1 MNGAFE
7 LSRIRIFLI
16 IALLTPILAV
26 MALLA
31 LVAPEDRV
39 ALLESRIKAAT
50 GDSLLALEFVGSSEV
65 ALLPSPKLD
74 SQLLIVEVPPTTE
87 GAARRLTF
95 SDLRVSS
102 SWSDLLSDTG
112 FRLAARQLTFEP
124 LDTEP
129 EMQPLRRN
137 TLDTVLDSLE
147 LSNLSFDHSIADG
160 ISVIPN
166 LKASLLGGQLSSS
179 VKINPGAN
187 PRTILSSGQLNKAEA
202 DQALTLLGTKVVPSG
217 YIDLD
222 WSVSLERPHD
232 SSAPPQVFGEASFR
246 GTDIGLSQI
255 NLELEL
261 CNAFNRATGRQPAVS
276 NAIGTPINSLKANQN
291 IDGYRTDVTDLQLAL
306 PGLDIRGSGTID
318 RLSQTFEARLVT
330 RIGDQFG
337 ATVENCGVDRRLA
350 SIEWPITCKGS
361 LNDDPKTWCA
371 VELESLLRRG
381 LESELKR
388 RLNDGGVESLLRSL
402 IPGRT
407 E

>member
-1 MNGAFE
+1 MLF
-7 LSRIRIFLI
+7 
-16 IALLTPILAV
+16 
-26 MALLA
+26 LA
-31 LVAPEDRV
+31 LVTPETRI
-39 ALLESRIKAAT
+39 AFLESRIRAAT
-50 GDSLLALEFVGSSEV
+50 GDSLLALEFIGPSEL

-74 SQLLIVEVPPTTE
+74 TQLLIVEVPPTME
-87 GAARRLTF
+87 GAARRVTF
-95 SDLRVSS
+95 SDLQVSS
-102 SWSDLLSDTG
+102 SWPDLLSDTG
-112 FRLAARQLTFEP
+112 FHLSARQLTFEP
-124 LDTEP
+124 LYTQP
-129 EMQPLRRN
+129 EMEPLTRN
-137 TLDTVLDSLE
+137 TLDTALDSLE
-147 LSNLSFDHSIADG
+147 LSNLSFDHSIADR

-166 LKASLLGGQLSSS
+166 LRANLLGGQLSSS
-179 VKINPGAN
+179 VKINPVAN

-202 DQALTLLGTKVVPSG
+202 SQALTLLGTKVVPSG

-222 WSVSLERPHD
+222 WSVSLEPPHD

-246 GTDIGLSQI
+246 GTDILISQI

-276 NAIGTPINSLKANQN
+276 SAIGTPINSLKATQN
-291 IDGYRTDVTDLQLAL
+291 IDGYRTDITDLELAL
-306 PGLDIRGSGTID
+306 PGLRIRGSGTIN

-337 ATVENCGVDRRLA
+337 ATVENCGVDSRIA
-350 SIEWPITCKGS
+350 SIDWPIRCKGS
-361 LNDDPKTWCA
+361 LNDAPKTWCS

-407 E
+407 